1 MKIGIDSSQKL
12 AEKGRWRIVQRLFS
26 LPTFEISAHFF
37 SGQEG
42 EKIMKFY
49 SRLENQMFRSQN
61 FHIFW
66 PFAHFLPTFKIKSGH
81 DFQTKYN
88 ANTLIF

>member
-1 MKIGIDSSQKL
+1 
-12 AEKGRWRIVQRLFS
+12 
-26 LPTFEISAHFF
+26 
-37 SGQEG
+37 
-42 EKIMKFY
+42 MKFY
-49 SRLENQMFRSQN
+49 SRLENQMFHSQN

-88 ANTLIF
+88 ANTLNFLNKSAFLPKNPLLFLFTL